1 MWIREGNAWSHTYHN
16 YTMTNAKSP
25 EYISSGTN
33 IPFSLGSGVNFR
45 IGRQEGGANHFN
57 GTIERFAYFNFDNN
71 DAGGGQ
77 SYFVMGSSN
86 SNDAALINNIGNN
99 TATSYGVTKALTGIA
114 PYGLKV
120 GKWSSDN
127 ASTERNNEMVYGDT
141 SGNGGIYLKSGG
153 KSFKFPTTTGSV
165 GEILKISNV
174 TDNISTLTWQAD
186 TTSDIRVKKDIVTL
200 SSGLDKISQMRPV
213 SFKWKDYENKKN
225 DKTNYGLIA
234 DELESIIP
242 DIVGKDSS
250 QFKYIDYNQ
259 IIAVLIKGIKE
270 LKDKNDSLETEKEQ
284 MKSQI
289 TDILSRLQ
297 TAGL

>member
-1 MWIREGNAWSHTYHN
+1 
-16 YTMTNAKSP
+16 
-25 EYISSGTN
+25 
-33 IPFSLGSGVNFR
+33 
-45 IGRQEGGANHFN
+45 
-57 GTIERFAYFNFDNN
+57 
-71 DAGGGQ
+71 
-77 SYFVMGSSN
+77 
-86 SNDAALINNIGNN
+86 
-99 TATSYGVTKALTGIA
+99 
-114 PYGLKV
+114 
-120 GKWSSDN
+120 
-127 ASTERNNEMVYGDT
+127 MVYGDT

-186 TTSDIRVKKDIVTL
+186 NTSDIRVKKDIVTL

-270 LKDKNDSLETEKEQ
+270 LKDKNDS
-284 MKSQI
+284 
-289 TDILSRLQ
+289 
-297 TAGL
+297 

>member
-1 MWIREGNAWSHTYHN
+1 
-16 YTMTNAKSP
+16 
-25 EYISSGTN
+25 
-33 IPFSLGSGVNFR
+33 
-45 IGRQEGGANHFN
+45 
-57 GTIERFAYFNFDNN
+57 
-71 DAGGGQ
+71 
-77 SYFVMGSSN
+77 
-86 SNDAALINNIGNN
+86 
-99 TATSYGVTKALTGIA
+99 
-114 PYGLKV
+114 
-120 GKWSSDN
+120 
-127 ASTERNNEMVYGDT
+127 
-141 SGNGGIYLKSGG
+141 
-153 KSFKFPTTTGSV
+153 
-165 GEILKISNV
+165 
-174 TDNISTLTWQAD
+174 
-186 TTSDIRVKKDIVTL
+186 
-200 SSGLDKISQMRPV
+200 MRPV

-284 MKSQI
+284 MKTQI